1 MIRAMILVAFACSYL
16 STLMLSAVAIWAER
30 TLLGLGRPCRGAWLF
45 IAMTSVVLSGTLLLE
60 AQTLGM
66 YLPDWITERIGG
78 QAWYAASTSNIL
90 KFSLTLGSALFALSV
105 TLELVQ
111 EKRVTHGWGHGHLD
125 ATPVR
130 LSEDFGPATFGFF
143 RPEVVM
149 PRWLLS
155 ADAQTRAAAVAHEQ
169 EHIAAHDR
177 LMSLLGLA
185 LIIVLPWNLLLH
197 WQVRRLR
204 RAIELDCDARVV
216 YRRRALDASAY
227 ARALER
233 IYFGANPGV
242 VPTIMAEQGSY
253 INDRIHLLVAR
264 RQ

>member
-1 MIRAMILVAFACSYL
+1 M
-16 STLMLSAVAIWAER
+16 
-30 TLLGLGRPCRGAWLF
+30 
-45 IAMTSVVLSGTLLLE
+45 
-60 AQTLGM
+60 
-66 YLPDWITERIGG
+66 
-78 QAWYAASTSNIL
+78 
-90 KFSLTLGSALFALSV
+90 LGSALFALSV

-111 EKRVTHGWGHGHLD
+111 EKRVTRSWDYGHVD

-155 ADAQTRAAAVAHEQ
+155 ADAQMRAAAVAHEQ

-177 LMSLLGLA
+177 LMVLLGLA
-185 LIIVLPWNLLLH
+185 SIILLPWNLLLH

-233 IYFGANPGV
+233 IYICANPRV
-242 VPTIMAEQGSY
+242 ASRIMAERGSY
-253 INDRIHLLVAR
+253 INDRIHLLIAR